1 MRINVYNFFSDE
13 NISCCSLCT
22 KDMSLNPLVIDDLV
36 NFMLKFNVSL
46 KKYFCANK

>member
-1 MRINVYNFFSDE
+1 MRINVYNFFPDE
-13 NISCCSLCT
+13 NMCT

-36 NFMLKFNVSL
+36 NLMLKFNVSL